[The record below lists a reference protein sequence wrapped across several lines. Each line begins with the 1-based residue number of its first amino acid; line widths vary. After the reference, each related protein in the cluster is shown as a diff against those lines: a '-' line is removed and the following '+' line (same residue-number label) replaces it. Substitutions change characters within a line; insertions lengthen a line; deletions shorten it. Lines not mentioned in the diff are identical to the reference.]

1 VERLNLRLL
10 NELEVIVGIMLLYW
24 AEAYIL
30 WRKTEILVAAG
41 KEIGLEIIADKTN

>member
-1 VERLNLRLL
+1 VFKKVKETLALGNKAAQKCAVERLNLRLL

-30 WRKTEILVAAG
+30 
-41 KEIGLEIIADKTN
+41 